1 MRRAE
6 HGIRLMRYGLRFV
19 VPAVITSLMNLFL
32 SSNSDLTDVQPLHD
46 NTGLGAGD
54 RAYLQSTSVS
64 CGDAAMLG
72 DKGVT
77 VRSTGCP

>member
-6 HGIRLMRYGLRFV
+6 LGIRLMRYGLRFV
-19 VPAVITSLMNLFL
+19 VPDVITSLMNLFL
-32 SSNSDLTDVQPLHD
+32 SSNSDLTDVQPLQD

-54 RAYLQSTSVS
+54 LAYLQSTSVS

>member
-6 HGIRLMRYGLRFV
+6 LGIRLMRYGLRFV
-19 VPAVITSLMNLFL
+19 VPAVITSPMNLFL
-32 SSNSDLTDVQPLHD
+32 SSNSDLTNVQPLLD
-46 NTGLGAGD
+46 NTELGAGD
-54 RAYLQSTSVS
+54 LAYLQSTSMS
-64 CGDAAMLG
+64 CGDAAMLR

>member
-6 HGIRLMRYGLRFV
+6 LGIRLMRYGLRFV
-19 VPAVITSLMNLFL
+19 VPAVITSPMNLFL
-32 SSNSDLTDVQPLHD
+32 SSNSDLTNVQPLLD
-46 NTGLGAGD
+46 NTGLGAGE

-64 CGDAAMLG
+64 CGNAAMLG

>member
-1 MRRAE
+1 MQRAE
-6 HGIRLMRYGLRFV
+6 LGIRLMRYGLRFV

-54 RAYLQSTSVS
+54 RA
-64 CGDAAMLG
+64 
-72 DKGVT
+72 
-77 VRSTGCP
+77 